1 MFDRELWL
9 EIAHTVT
16 ANPLRTA
23 LTGLSVGLGIF
34 ILVVMQGL
42 GFGLQHGV
50 ESTFSDQAS
59 NTIWVDTDRSSLPY
73 RGRAVNTP
81 IWARN
86 QDFERLTQEV
96 SDPPEKSIKLWFWG
110 SLFKVGNK
118 EGNYQLYGV
127 QPDYKNLNG
136 IPMTGGRFLSQ
147 ADCDGHEKV
156 CVVGGGLV
164 KQLFEDQ
171 VVVGSYIEIRGVSFR
186 VIGQFDSPSG
196 RWANNSAYIPAS
208 TAQRLFHG
216 SVSAVWMDWIDQMVL
231 STGDLSPTDAAAMAQ
246 DVDWDL
252 RNHLAVHPDDQ
263 RGLSVHDNNEDA
275 AMFQRIFLGI
285 RLFIW
290 GIGGLTLLAGAIGVA
305 NIMGIVVKERTV
317 EFGVRKAL
325 GATPGSVIKLIVVEA
340 VALTLVSGSCG
351 LLAGVALLEYGAPMM
366 QHEFFSDPSISFNV
380 TLVAL
385 GVLVVAGAMSGFFPA
400 RRAVRIRP
408 VEALRSE

>member
-50 ESTFSDQAS
+50 ESTFDQQAS
-59 NTIWVDTDRSSLPY
+59 NAIWVDTDRTTLPY

-81 IWARN
+81 VWARN
-86 QDFERLTQEV
+86 HDFKHLTEEV
-96 SDPPEKSIKLWFWG
+96 VIAPEKSVKLWFWG
-110 SLFKVGNK
+110 SLFKVGDK

-127 QPDYKNLNG
+127 SPDYKNLNG
-136 IPMTGGRFLSQ
+136 IPMTGGRFISQ

-156 CVVGGGLV
+156 CVVGGGPV
-164 KQLFEDQ
+164 KQLFGDAP
-171 VVVGSYIEIRGVSFR
+171 VVGVYIEIRGVSFR
-186 VIGQFDSPSG
+186 VVGQFDSPSG
-196 RWANNSAYIPAS
+196 RWANNAVYIPS
-208 TAQRLFHG
+208 TTAQRLFHG
-216 SVSAVWMDWIDQMVL
+216 SVNAGGMDWIDQMVL
-231 STGDLSPTDAAAMAQ
+231 STGDLSTEDAAAMAIT
-246 DVDWDL
+246 VDRDM
-252 RNHLAVHPDDQ
+252 RSRLAVHPDDQ
-263 RGLSVHDNNEDA
+263 RGISVRDNNEDA
-275 AMFQRIFLGI
+275 AMFERIFLGI

-317 EFGVRKAL
+317 EFGIRKAL

-340 VALTLVSGSCG
+340 ISLTLVSGSCG

-366 QHEFFSDPSISFNV
+366 NHEFFTDPSISFNV
-380 TLVAL
+380 TLIAL
-385 GVLVVAGAMSGFFPA
+385 GVLVLAGALSGFFPA
-400 RRAVRIRP
+400 LRAVRIRP